1 MVRKVKGVNV
11 GIGIPKI
18 AVPITG
24 ASDREIMDQLNRLDL
39 KKIDLVEWR
48 ADFYKKVGFIEN
60 TLNILEEVN
69 KKAEGKPIIFTLRT
83 ESEGGQLEISLQ
95 DYIKTNKKV
104 SESGLVDVIDI
115 QAFFPSKEESNDKN
129 KELKFKKINTEE
141 LRNPSKDKNKYKS
154 QKEIQELI
162 KTIKSHGLEV
172 IASYHN
178 FSETPGEEEI
188 EEILAELNRL
198 GSIIKFASMAGS
210 PEDVFRLRGSI
221 EKSRSFIRKPIIG
234 ISMGEIGKI
243 SRITQDSAKSCI
255 SYAGLEGEVAPG
267 QLSLGELY
275 EILNYSR

>member
-1 MVRKVKGVNV
+1 MVRKVKGVNI

-39 KKIDLVEWR
+39 KKIDLIEWR
-48 ADFYKKVGFIEN
+48 ADFYKEVGSIEN

-104 SESGLVDVIDI
+104 SESGLVDIIDI
-115 QAFFPSKEESNDKN
+115 QAFFPSKEDK
-129 KELKFKKINTEE
+129 
-141 LRNPSKDKNKYKS
+141 DKYKS

-188 EEILAELNRL
+188 EEILAELNSL

-275 EILNYSR
+275 EILNYSGVE

>member
-1 MVRKVKGVNV
+1 MVKKIKGVTL
-11 GIGIPKI
+11 GRGIPKI

-24 ASDREIMDQLNRLDL
+24 ISNREIRDQLARLDL

-48 ADFYKKVGFIEN
+48 ADFYKEVSSIEN
-60 TLNILEEVN
+60 TLNVLEEIN
-69 KKAEGKPIIFTLRT
+69 KKAGGKPIIFTLRT

-104 SESGLVDVIDI
+104 SESGLADIIDV
-115 QAFFPSKEESNDKN
+115 QAFFPPSDESSGKDEGLKLEKKSI
-129 KELKFKKINTEE
+129 KELINT
-141 LRNPSKDKNKYKS
+141 
-154 QKEIQELI
+154 I
-162 KTIKSHGLEV
+162 KTDGLEV

-221 EKSRSFIRKPIIG
+221 DRSRSFIRKPIIG
-234 ISMGEIGKI
+234 ISMGEIGKV

-275 EILNYSR
+275 EILNYSRVE